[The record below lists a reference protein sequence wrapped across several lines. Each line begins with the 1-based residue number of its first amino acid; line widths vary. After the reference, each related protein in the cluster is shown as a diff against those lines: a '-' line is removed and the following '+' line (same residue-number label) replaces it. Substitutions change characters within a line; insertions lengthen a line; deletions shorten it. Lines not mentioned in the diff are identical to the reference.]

1 MPISKKVFEEGDFR
15 KRYDNLGK
23 HPVTLLLSK
32 NQNLAFTVKEMSK
45 RVKMKEETVRST
57 LRNLDSRGVLLHK
70 APYFAWR
77 AVKKRSPA
85 KKKTTRTKKKK

>member
-45 RVKMKEETVRST
+45 RVKMKEETVRSMHINVVMKGEERFCFIFVPP
-57 LRNLDSRGVLLHK
+57 LI
-70 APYFAWR
+70 
-77 AVKKRSPA
+77 
-85 KKKTTRTKKKK
+85 